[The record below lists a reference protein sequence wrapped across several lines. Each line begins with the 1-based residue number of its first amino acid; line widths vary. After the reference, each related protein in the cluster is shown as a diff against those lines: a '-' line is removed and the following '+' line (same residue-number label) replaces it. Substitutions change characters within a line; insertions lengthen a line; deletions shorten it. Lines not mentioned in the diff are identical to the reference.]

1 MSAESRASTAMLAR
15 LLVEIGEDRRGLER
29 RMADAVEA
37 QRRMRAQ
44 RTDPGALALAAVA
57 LHGWYTGV
65 ETIFER
71 IARELDGDVPRGDRW
86 HRELLAQMAAEIP
99 GTRPPV
105 LTAAL
110 VPDLAALLAF
120 RHFFRHAYAVSLDP
134 GHLETE
140 LARLVRTERAV
151 SEALDGLVA
160 FARAALARLAAEPEG
175 NTR

>member
-15 LLVEIGEDRRGLER
+15 LLVEIGEDRRGLAKR
-29 RMADAVEA
+29 LADAHEA
-37 QRRMRAQ
+37 QRRMQSHPSDA
-44 RTDPGALALAAVA
+44 GALALAAVA

-105 LTAAL
+105 IDAVL
-110 VPDLAALLAF
+110 VVDLAALLAF
-120 RHFFRHAYAVSLDP
+120 RHFFRHAYAVTLEP
-134 GHLETE
+134 AHLEAE
-140 LARLVRTERAV
+140 LARLVRTEGIVNGSLDTFERFVRATI
-151 SEALDGLVA
+151 D
-160 FARAALARLAAEPEG
+160 ALAAPSG
-175 NTR
+175 T